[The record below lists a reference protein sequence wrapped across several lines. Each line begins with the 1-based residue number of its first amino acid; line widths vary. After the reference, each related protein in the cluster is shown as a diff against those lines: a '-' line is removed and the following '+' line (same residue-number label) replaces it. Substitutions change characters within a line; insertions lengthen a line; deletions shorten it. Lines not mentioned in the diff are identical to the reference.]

1 MSKVILV
8 KFGYSAMFQVPIEVM
23 PALTNVLTK
32 MKSVESQ
39 WKWGNSF
46 LTEGKE
52 ENIEFNIVNEDT
64 IHEDKETAFEWLVS
78 NDKISEEDLD
88 KLRAEHLAKTI
99 TSDDN
104 VESNV
109 Q

>member
-8 KFGYSAMFQVPIEVM
+8 KFGYSAQFEVPLEVM
-23 PALTNVLTK
+23 PALTNVLSK
-32 MKSVESQ
+32 LKGVNSQ

-46 LTEGKE
+46 LTSSDD
-52 ENIEFNIVNEDT
+52 NASIEFSVINADT
-64 IHEDKETAFEWLVS
+64 IHEDEETAFEWLVS
-78 NDKISEEDLD
+78 NGKISEEDLD

-99 TSDDN
+99 SEEDH
-104 VESNV
+104 V